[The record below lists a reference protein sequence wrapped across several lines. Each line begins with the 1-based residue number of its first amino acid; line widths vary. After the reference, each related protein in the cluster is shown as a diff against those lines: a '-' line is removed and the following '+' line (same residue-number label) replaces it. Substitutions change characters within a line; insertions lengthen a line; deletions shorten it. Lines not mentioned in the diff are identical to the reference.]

1 MIKKLFI
8 FLFISIIGIAIIIP
22 KNTNAQTIQQFEEEI
37 EKYTAELQA
46 KKNAIA
52 KNDKEVAEIEAKIKS
67 IQAEI
72 KTLQQEVNDLQAE
85 IDESNKEI
93 EKKTAQ
99 SKKLIE
105 YYQVSNGEN
114 AYLQYVFG
122 AESIT
127 DMIYRISVVE
137 QLTEYNDNLM
147 KELQKLIEQNK
158 IRQKELD
165 QKQKDLTAKQK
176 ELKDEQA
183 KIESDTQAI
192 KESMPSVEQQIKSA
206 QANVKYYKALGCGQT
221 EDILK
226 CQYRIEQARAAA
238 SSSGGGSS
246 SGGSIPSTNGF
257 YRPMQYGYVTQ
268 GYGGAGGHLG
278 VDLSSSNKSIPI
290 YPIANGQVFFKG
302 YDCYGALVV
311 KIKHNYNG
319 RYIYSTYAHMRSFGN
334 ISKGQ
339 YISYATSIG
348 NMGSTGW
355 STGPHLHLE
364 ITTCDWNAGG
374 GCTYATY
381 KRSTINPFSLIS
393 LPSSW
398 TNR

>member
-1 MIKKLFI
+1 M
-8 FLFISIIGIAIIIP
+8 
-22 KNTNAQTIQQFEEEI
+22 
-37 EKYTAELQA
+37 
-46 KKNAIA
+46 
-52 KNDKEVAEIEAKIKS
+52 
-67 IQAEI
+67 
-72 KTLQQEVNDLQAE
+72 
-85 IDESNKEI
+85 
-93 EKKTAQ
+93 
-99 SKKLIE
+99 
-105 YYQVSNGEN
+105 
-114 AYLQYVFG
+114 FG
-122 AESIT
+122 ATSIT
-127 DMIYRISVVE
+127 DMIYRMSVVE

-147 KELQKLIEQNK
+147 KELQNLIEQNK
-158 IRQKELD
+158 IRQTELD
-165 QKQKDLTAKQK
+165 QKQKDLNAKQK
-176 ELKDEQA
+176 ELEEEQA
-183 KIESDTQAI
+183 KIEKDTAAI

-206 QANVKYYKALGCGQT
+206 QANVKYYKALGCGQN
-221 EDILK
+221 EDILQ
-226 CQYRIEQARAAA
+226 CQYRIEQARS
-238 SSSGGGSS
+238 SSSGGSS
-246 SGGSIPSTNGF
+246 GGGSIPSTNGF
-257 YRPMQYGYVTQ
+257 YRPMEYGYVTQ
-268 GYGGAGGHLG
+268 GYGGYGGHLG

-374 GCTYATY
+374 GCSYATY
-381 KRSTINPFSLIS
+381 KKSTINPFSLIS
-393 LPSSW
+393 IPSRW

>member
-1 MIKKLFI
+1 MIKKLSI
-8 FLFISIIGIAIIIP
+8 FLFIFIIGITFIIP
-22 KNTNAQTIQQFEEEI
+22 KSTNAQTIQQFEDEVA
-37 EKYTAELQA
+37 KYTAELQA

-52 KNDKEVAEIEAKIKS
+52 KNDQEVAEIEAKIKS
-67 IQAEI
+67 IQSEI
-72 KTLQQEVNDLQAE
+72 KTLQQEITNLQAE
-85 IDESNKEI
+85 IDKANIEI

-114 AYLQYVFG
+114 SYLEYVFG
-122 AESIT
+122 ATSIT

-158 IRQKELD
+158 IRQTELD
-165 QKQKDLTAKQK
+165 QKQKDLNAKQK
-176 ELKDEQA
+176 ELEEEQA
-183 KIESDTQAI
+183 KIESDTAAI

-206 QANVKYYKALGCGQT
+206 QANVKYYKALGCGQN
-221 EDILK
+221 EDILQ
-226 CQYRIEQARAAA
+226 CQYRIEQARA
-238 SSSGGGSS
+238 SSSGGSS
-246 SGGSIPSTNGF
+246 GGGSIPSTNGF
-257 YRPMQYGYVTQ
+257 YRPMEYGYVTQ
-268 GYGGAGGHLG
+268 GYGGYGGHLG

-374 GCTYATY
+374 GCSYATY
-381 KRSTINPFSLIS
+381 KKSTINPFSLIS
-393 LPSSW
+393 IPSRW

>member
-1 MIKKLFI
+1 MIKKLSI
-8 FLFISIIGIAIIIP
+8 FLFIFIIGIAFIIP
-22 KNTNAQTIQQFEEEI
+22 KSTNAQTIQQFEDEVA
-37 EKYTAELQA
+37 KYTAQLQA

-52 KNDKEVAEIEAKIKS
+52 KNDQEVAEIEEKIKS
-67 IQAEI
+67 IQSEI
-72 KTLQQEVNDLQAE
+72 KTLQQEITNLQAE
-85 IDESNKEI
+85 IDKANIEI

-114 AYLQYVFG
+114 SYLEYVFG
-122 AESIT
+122 ATSIT

-147 KELQKLIEQNK
+147 KELQNLIEQNK
-158 IRQKELD
+158 IRQTELD
-165 QKQKDLTAKQK
+165 QKQKDLNAKQK
-176 ELKDEQA
+176 ELEEEQA
-183 KIESDTQAI
+183 KIEKDTAAI

-206 QANVKYYKALGCGQT
+206 QANVKYYKALGCGQN
-221 EDILK
+221 EDILQ
-226 CQYRIEQARAAA
+226 CQYRIEQARS
-238 SSSGGGSS
+238 SSSGGS

-257 YRPMQYGYVTQ
+257 YRPMEYGYVTQ
-268 GYGGAGGHLG
+268 GYGGYGGHLG

-374 GCTYATY
+374 GCSYATY
-381 KRSTINPFSLIS
+381 TRSTINPFSLIS
-393 LPSSW
+393 IPSKW

>member
-1 MIKKLFI
+1 MIKKLSI
-8 FLFISIIGIAIIIP
+8 FLFIFIIGIAFIIP
-22 KNTNAQTIQQFEEEI
+22 KSTNAQTIQQFEDEVA
-37 EKYTAELQA
+37 KYTAQLQA

-52 KNDKEVAEIEAKIKS
+52 KNDQEVAEIEEKIKS
-67 IQAEI
+67 IQSEI
-72 KTLQQEVNDLQAE
+72 KTLQQEITNLQAE
-85 IDESNKEI
+85 IDKANIEI

-114 AYLQYVFG
+114 SYLEYVFG
-122 AESIT
+122 ATSIT
-127 DMIYRISVVE
+127 DMIYRMSVVE

-147 KELQKLIEQNK
+147 KELQNLIEQNK
-158 IRQKELD
+158 IRQTELD
-165 QKQKDLTAKQK
+165 QKQK
-176 ELKDEQA
+176 ELEEEQA
-183 KIESDTQAI
+183 KIEKDTAAI

-206 QANVKYYKALGCGQT
+206 QANVKYYKALGCGQN
-221 EDILK
+221 EDILQ
-226 CQYRIEQARAAA
+226 CQYRIEQARS
-238 SSSGGGSS
+238 SSSGGSS
-246 SGGSIPSTNGF
+246 GGGSIPSTNGF
-257 YRPMQYGYVTQ
+257 YRPMEYGYVTQ
-268 GYGGAGGHLG
+268 GYGGYGGHLG

-374 GCTYATY
+374 GCSYATY
-381 KRSTINPFSLIS
+381 KKSTINPFSLIS
-393 LPSSW
+393 IPSRW

>member
-1 MIKKLFI
+1 MIKKLSI
-8 FLFISIIGIAIIIP
+8 FLFIFIIGIAFIIP
-22 KNTNAQTIQQFEEEI
+22 KSTNAQTIQQFEDEVA
-37 EKYTAELQA
+37 KYTAQLQA

-52 KNDKEVAEIEAKIKS
+52 KNDQEVAEIEEKIKS
-67 IQAEI
+67 IQSEI
-72 KTLQQEVNDLQAE
+72 KTLQQEITNLQAE
-85 IDESNKEI
+85 IDKANIEI
-93 EKKTAQ
+93 ERKTAQ

-114 AYLQYVFG
+114 SYLEYVFG
-122 AESIT
+122 ATSIT

-147 KELQKLIEQNK
+147 KELQNLIEQNK
-158 IRQKELD
+158 IRQTELD
-165 QKQKDLTAKQK
+165 QKQKDLNAKQK
-176 ELKDEQA
+176 ELEEEQA
-183 KIESDTQAI
+183 KIEKDTAAI

-206 QANVKYYKALGCGQT
+206 QANVKYYKALGCGQN
-221 EDILK
+221 EDILQ
-226 CQYRIEQARAAA
+226 CQYRIEQARS
-238 SSSGGGSS
+238 SSSGGSS
-246 SGGSIPSTNGF
+246 GGGSIPSTNGF
-257 YRPMQYGYVTQ
+257 YRPMEYGYVTQ
-268 GYGGAGGHLG
+268 GYGGYGGHLG

-374 GCTYATY
+374 GCSYATY
-381 KRSTINPFSLIS
+381 KKSTINPFSLIS
-393 LPSSW
+393 IPSKW

>member
-1 MIKKLFI
+1 MIKKLSI
-8 FLFISIIGIAIIIP
+8 FLFIFIIGIAFIIP
-22 KNTNAQTIQQFEEEI
+22 KSTNAQTIQQFEDEVA
-37 EKYTAELQA
+37 KYTAQLQA

-52 KNDKEVAEIEAKIKS
+52 KNDQEVAEIEEKIKS
-67 IQAEI
+67 IQSEI
-72 KTLQQEVNDLQAE
+72 KTLQQEITNLQAE
-85 IDESNKEI
+85 IDKANIEI

-114 AYLQYVFG
+114 SYLEYVFG
-122 AESIT
+122 ATSIT
-127 DMIYRISVVE
+127 DMIYRMSVVE

-147 KELQKLIEQNK
+147 KELQNLIEQNK
-158 IRQKELD
+158 IRQTELD
-165 QKQKDLTAKQK
+165 QKQKDLNAKQK
-176 ELKDEQA
+176 ELEEEQA
-183 KIESDTQAI
+183 KIEKDTAAI

-206 QANVKYYKALGCGQT
+206 QANVKYYKSLGCGQN
-221 EDILK
+221 EDILQ
-226 CQYRIEQARAAA
+226 CQYRIEQARS
-238 SSSGGGSS
+238 SSSGGSS
-246 SGGSIPSTNGF
+246 GGGSIPSTNGF
-257 YRPMQYGYVTQ
+257 YRPMEYGYVTQ
-268 GYGGAGGHLG
+268 GYGGYGGHLG

-374 GCTYATY
+374 GCSYATY
-381 KRSTINPFSLIS
+381 KKSTINPFSLIS
-393 LPSSW
+393 IPSKW

>member
-1 MIKKLFI
+1 MIKKLSL
-8 FLFISIIGIAIIIP
+8 FLFIFIIGITFIIP
-22 KNTNAQTIQQFEEEI
+22 KSTNAQTIQQFEDEVA
-37 EKYTAELQA
+37 KYTAELQA

-52 KNDKEVAEIEAKIKS
+52 KNDQEVAEIEAKIKS
-67 IQAEI
+67 IQSEI
-72 KTLQQEVNDLQAE
+72 KTLQQEITNLQAE
-85 IDESNKEI
+85 IDKANIEI

-114 AYLQYVFG
+114 SYLEYVFG
-122 AESIT
+122 ATSIT

-158 IRQKELD
+158 IRQTELD
-165 QKQKDLTAKQK
+165 QKQKDLNAKQK
-176 ELKDEQA
+176 ELEEEQA
-183 KIESDTQAI
+183 KIESDTAAI

-206 QANVKYYKALGCGQT
+206 QANVKYYKALGCGQN
-221 EDILK
+221 EDILQ
-226 CQYRIEQARAAA
+226 CQYRIEQARS
-238 SSSGGGSS
+238 SSSGGSS
-246 SGGSIPSTNGF
+246 GGGSIPSTNGF
-257 YRPMQYGYVTQ
+257 YRPMEYGYVTQ
-268 GYGGAGGHLG
+268 GYGGYGGHLG

-374 GCTYATY
+374 GCSYATY
-381 KRSTINPFSLIS
+381 KKSTINPFSLIS
-393 LPSSW
+393 IPSRW